1 LLEIV
6 SSIGADK
13 GAVVNNILKTHC
25 GYDAG
30 HPWYY
35 LLGGAVPY
43 PKQIRAQV
51 IARGYRGYMEE
62 RITSAS
68 KRPEPQRSE
77 ALRALKLKVHVELR
91 GNLSRYRELA
101 YQLYAFRENS
111 PLGEGRPECH
121 DIHTSMRLK
130 FAHIYNDFAHLNYID
145 TLPNQQ
151 QDMFELL

>member
-1 LLEIV
+1 MDHKLEPQ
-6 SSIGADK
+6 
-13 GAVVNNILKTHC
+13 C

-62 RITSAS
+62 RIKSAS
-68 KRPEPQRSE
+68 KKPEPQRSE
-77 ALRALKLKVHVELR
+77 TLRAIKLQVMDELR
-91 GNLSRYRELA
+91 GNLSCYRELA
-101 YQLYAFRENS
+101 RKLNAYRELN
-111 PLGEGRPECH
+111 PLGEGRPQCH
-121 DIHTSMRLK
+121 DIHTGMSLK
-130 FAHIYNDFAHLNYID
+130 FAHIYNDFAHLNFIA

-151 QDMFELL
+151 RDMFDLL